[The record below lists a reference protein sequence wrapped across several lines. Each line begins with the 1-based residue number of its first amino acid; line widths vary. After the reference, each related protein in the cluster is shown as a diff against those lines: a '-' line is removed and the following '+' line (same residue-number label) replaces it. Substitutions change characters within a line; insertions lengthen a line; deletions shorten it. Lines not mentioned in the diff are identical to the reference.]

1 VARLRWTSQAIADL
15 EAIGDFIARDAPS
28 VAQVV
33 ARQLVEAVERL
44 EVFPRSGRVVPEV
57 GRDDVREI
65 IFGSYRIVYVVNEE
79 DVNILTV
86 FHASRRFQLS
96 GLP

>member
-1 VARLRWTSQAIADL
+1 MARLRWTRQAIADL

-33 ARQLVEAVERL
+33 ARQIIEAVERL

-57 GRDDVREI
+57 GRDDIREI
-65 IFGSYRIVYVVNEE
+65 ILGSYRIIYLVNEE
-79 DVNILTV
+79 EVNILTV
-86 FHASRRFQLS
+86 FHASRGFRLS